1 MIYNLMNVNATA
13 AAQFSKYG
21 IKYLYHM
28 THKKNL
34 PSILEHGLINH
45 YNAHSDGYNKKDI
58 ASRKVM
64 ALREEVIIPDYCLP
78 VTSFVP
84 FYFRIKNA
92 MLYAIAESSIQDDI
106 VILCYDPNLLLKE
119 ETVYTDGNAACKG
132 TKFFSDIS
140 DLNKLDWKC
149 LNARYWG
156 EFPDGKRKKM
166 AEVLVGYKVSNKYLQ
181 KICCNSY
188 NTYSMVKKT
197 LLHSKFKP
205 EVEINRSLY
214 F

>member
-13 AAQFSKYG
+13 TRQFSKYG

-34 PSILEHGLINH
+34 PSILEHGLLCHND
-45 YNAHSDGYNKKDI
+45 AHSDGYNKKDI
-58 ASRKVM
+58 ASNEVM
-64 ALREEVIIPDYCLP
+64 ALREGIIDPLYNIP
-78 VTSFVP
+78 ITSFVP

-92 MLYAIAESSIQDDI
+92 MLFKRKSIQDDI

-119 ETVYTDGNAACKG
+119 ETIFTDGNATCLG
-132 TKFFSDIS
+132 TKFFNDIS
-140 DLNKLDWKC
+140 DLDKLNWKC
-149 LNARYWG
+149 LNARYWS
-156 EFPDGKRKKM
+156 EFTDGRREKM
-166 AEVLVGYKVSNKYLQ
+166 AEVLVGTTVGNRYLQ

-188 NTYSMVKKT
+188 STHSDIKRS
-197 LLHSKFKP
+197 LLHSKLKP
-205 EVEINRSLY
+205 ELEINKELY